1 MDSGAR
7 ASLAASGSPGSE
19 NEAEE
24 KRGDPAAPFACEQT
38 PYIGGDSESISQNDA
53 GADVQT
59 VGASGFTLGVASCVR
74 RAADSASEPLQPP
87 SGSLESS
94 RFPSSET
101 CLSPAGRVTGVAGAS
116 HRLAVETESSPRAG
130 YRREPADP
138 EPDSLRLVADA
149 CTSVERDGLRGSR
162 LETPGEALL
171 CQKSV
176 ETAAA
181 RDSAFFEPSASPR
194 PPGESQGGGA
204 RGDPE
209 KRGDTVETERNG
221 SGDTKKET
229 AGLNTVERTALSLNV
244 MKTNVF
250 VFQIPL
256 SWAEDDLHQQ
266 FSEWGTITSVRVER
280 KSDGRNRG
288 YGFVCFSDAES
299 AQRAVEGMD
308 GRVFEGKQ
316 LKVSLKKPRQQE
328 PSARDDDRGQAS
340 HAVSPG
346 RGGVSRKA
354 RSDEGRAEQ
363 DVESLPGTTRP
374 DHERG
379 RKSAGLGP
387 AGGVKCSLFVFHV
400 PPLWGDEQLLKHFEL
415 YGRCASA
422 VVVRRR
428 DGTSKGYGFVDFE
441 DAESALCALQQANQ
455 AHVDGKR
462 LKVLLKTEPKKRPY
476 VHAGS
481 CASADRAPYPR
492 KSNGPASGVSSLQS
506 RERSSLPC
514 TSSQERSRKGDAHEE
529 GDRGGS
535 VDAREAVFG
544 RHETA
549 SPHSEPDSGDERAR
563 NQGRELRVA
572 SPQARSQAASP
583 ELERERL
590 YGRGALHRPRS
601 SLPRGRGETEGER
614 RSERVH
620 SAGGRGT
627 GTLRGTGGVRG
638 PLHGDAVFQTESCPH
653 SRHVSDGGANSERAL
668 DGMHAIRS
676 TKPEAFQPDRDA
688 DFSSCPAN
696 GPEARGINRAAKAH
710 VSNSRR
716 EKLANARYGR
726 PECTVFV
733 FHVPPEWSDGDLRR
747 HFRHLGRIRAATIQR
762 DKDDGQSRGFGFITF
777 GSPAAALNAVAG
789 MNGFHTGNKY
799 LKVMLKHTDRGDGKA
814 DGGAEGR
821 EREEREKREKRENG
835 REEVQPGRGTG
846 PSGVNP
852 RGKDRAEKGDW
863 HASGRFGGCSAFRGM
878 NPTRDRPEGR
888 RGPRGVHSV
897 PLSGKALD
905 SSEHPASLLPVNTL
919 AAPVGTCPGDRAEE
933 GGIHTPSQRPTQRSA
948 GDRRREP
955 EERVMSLSSQLPSSF
970 SGSAY
975 GTPASLGNAQSP
987 SQTTPG
993 CGDRAL
999 GLLCGGP
1006 QAFPFAPPAGDARAT
1021 RSGKGLGPHNHARHA
1036 SRASGGAGVSGIHGQ
1051 PLRTQMWLSSAPPP
1065 PPHQQPMNAD
1075 KTVFLPQAQSDCFAC
1090 PSFATEAPL
1099 PTPYGQPS
1107 LSSLCSMHRS
1117 PVPHDCGSQA
1127 APVGYHEGVNDEGS
1141 MRLSGLGMGAP
1152 GGQHASA
1159 RAAFLQSP
1167 FPSSSSSPAFVH
1179 TSGGDPRGH
1188 QGPASPIP
1196 GGPERRGGEATGRRS
1211 VGSQSPPF

>member
-7 ASLAASGSPGSE
+7 ASMAPSGSPGSE
-19 NEAEE
+19 NDAEE
-24 KRGDPAAPFACEQT
+24 KRGDPVAPFVCEET
-38 PYIGGDSESISQNDA
+38 PYIGGDSESIPQNDV
-53 GADVQT
+53 GTDVQT
-59 VGASGFTLGVASCVR
+59 VAASGFTLGVTSCVH
-74 RAADSASEPLQPP
+74 RAPDTVSEPLQPP

-116 HRLAVETESSPRAG
+116 HRLAAETGASPRAG
-130 YRREPADP
+130 CRREPAGL
-138 EPDSLRLVADA
+138 EPDSLRLGADA
-149 CTSVERDGLRGSR
+149 CTGVQRDGLRGSSPET
-162 LETPGEALL
+162 LEEVL
-171 CQKSV
+171 CKKRM

-181 RDSAFFEPSASPR
+181 RDAAFFEPPASPKPAGER
-194 PPGESQGGGA
+194 PGWGA
-204 RGDPE
+204 RGDRE
-209 KRGDTVETERNG
+209 KGGDTVETGRNG
-221 SGDTKKET
+221 SGDAKKET
-229 AGLNTVERTALSLNV
+229 TGLNTVERTALSLNV

-346 RGGVSRKA
+346 RGGVSQKA
-354 RSDEGRAEQ
+354 RNDEVREEN
-363 DVESLPGTTRP
+363 DMESLPGTTRP
-374 DHERG
+374 DCERG
-379 RKSAGLGP
+379 RKGAGVGP
-387 AGGVKCSLFVFHV
+387 TRGVKCSLFVFHV
-400 PPLWGDEQLLKHFEL
+400 PPLWGDEQLLQHFEL

-481 CASADRAPYPR
+481 CASAERAPYPR
-492 KSNGPASGVSSLQS
+492 KSMEPASGVSSLQS
-506 RERSSLPC
+506 RERSSLAC
-514 TSSQERSRKGDAHEE
+514 TSSQERSRKGGVHEE
-529 GDRGGS
+529 GDRRGS

-544 RHETA
+544 PHGTA
-549 SPHSEPDSGDERAR
+549 SPRSKPGSGDEEAK
-563 NQGRELRVA
+563 NQDEELRVA
-572 SPQARSQAASP
+572 SAQARSQAASP
-583 ELERERL
+583 ELERERR
-590 YGRGALHRPRS
+590 YGCGALHRPRS
-601 SLPRGRGETEGER
+601 SLPRGRGETEGDR
-614 RSERVH
+614 RSERFH
-620 SAGGRGT
+620 SAGGRGI
-627 GTLRGTGGVRG
+627 GALRGTEGVRG
-638 PLHGDAVFQTESCPH
+638 PRRGDAVSQMESCPH
-653 SRHVSDGGANSERAL
+653 SRHVSDGGTNCERAL
-668 DGMHAIRS
+668 DGVHAIRS
-676 TKPEAFQPDRDA
+676 TGPEAFQLDRAA
-688 DFSSCPAN
+688 DFSSGPAN

-710 VSNSRR
+710 PSNSRR
-716 EKLANARYGR
+716 DKLANARYGR

-789 MNGFHTGNKY
+789 MNGFHTGSKY

-814 DGGAEGR
+814 EGGAEGR
-821 EREEREKREKRENG
+821 EHEDREKREKRENR
-835 REEVQPGRGTG
+835 REEGQPGRGTG

-852 RGKDRAEKGDW
+852 RDKDRGEKGEW
-863 HASGRFGGCSAFRGM
+863 HASGRFGGSSAFRGM
-878 NPTRDRPEGR
+878 HPTRDRPEGR
-888 RGPRGVHSV
+888 RGPRGVYSA

-905 SSEHPASLLPVNTL
+905 SSEHPASLLPVSAL
-919 AAPVGTCPGDRAEE
+919 VAPGGTCPGDRAEV
-933 GGIHTPSQRPTQRSA
+933 GGIQAPSQRPTQRSV
-948 GDRRREP
+948 GDRRRVP
-955 EERVMSLSSQLPSSF
+955 EERVMPLPSQLPSAF
-970 SGSAY
+970 SGPAY

-993 CGDRAL
+993 CGDRTL

-1006 QAFPFAPPAGDARAT
+1006 QAFPFLPPAGDARVA
-1021 RSGKGLGPHNHARHA
+1021 RSGKGLGLHNHARHA
-1036 SRASGGAGVSGIHGQ
+1036 SRASGGAGVSGIHPQ
-1051 PLRTQMWLSSAPPP
+1051 PLRTQVWLSSAPPP
-1065 PPHQQPMNAD
+1065 PPHQKPMNAD
-1075 KTVFLPQAQSDCFAC
+1075 KTVFLTQAQSDCFAC
-1090 PSFATEAPL
+1090 PSLATEATL

-1107 LSSLCSMHRS
+1107 LSSLCSMHR
-1117 PVPHDCGSQA
+1117 PPMPHDCGSQA
-1127 APVGYHEGVNDEGS
+1127 VPVGYHEGVNDEGS
-1141 MRLSGLGMGAP
+1141 MRLSGLAMGAP

-1159 RAAFLQSP
+1159 RAAFLHSP
-1167 FPSSSSSPAFVH
+1167 FPSSSSPAFVH
-1179 TSGGDPRGH
+1179 ASDGDPRGH
-1188 QGPASPIP
+1188 QGSASPIP
-1196 GGPERRGGEATGRRS
+1196 GGPDTRGDEVTGRRS
-1211 VGSQSPPF
+1211 VGSQSPPY